1 MRFRLYPS
9 LDIACLIIAW
19 HGADCGF
26 ALPCQ
31 AVDLTMT
38 SSSHSNTE
46 HPDDPELDIQSS
58 TTPARRSPTST
69 TFANHDA
76 TELTSPSFFSSSSS
90 NSIAIPLP
98 SLSPKL
104 KSLIS
109 SYASSTIA
117 QSTREEITALTTNST
132 GAGTNF
138 SLSSHQRAG
147 WWTQFTILSGRS
159 FKNLYRNPMLMLSHY
174 LVSILVACPLVLSS
188 SPLTNF
194 LLSCESC

>member
-1 MRFRLYPS
+1 VRFRLSPP
-9 LDIACLIIAW
+9 LVVAWLIIAW
-19 HGADCGF
+19 HGTDWGF
-26 ALPCQ
+26 ARPCQ

-38 SSSHSNTE
+38 TSSHSNTAPISQ
-46 HPDDPELDIQSS
+46 HPDDPEFQSS
-58 TTPARRSPTST
+58 TTPARRSSTST

-76 TELTSPSFFSSSSS
+76 TKLTSPSFFSSSSS
-90 NSIAIPLP
+90 NSIATPLP

-117 QSTREEITALTTNST
+117 QSTREEITALTTNLT
-132 GAGTNF
+132 GAGTNL

-174 LVSILVACPLVLSS
+174 LVSILVACPLVLSF
-188 SPLTNF
+188 SP
-194 LLSCESC
+194 